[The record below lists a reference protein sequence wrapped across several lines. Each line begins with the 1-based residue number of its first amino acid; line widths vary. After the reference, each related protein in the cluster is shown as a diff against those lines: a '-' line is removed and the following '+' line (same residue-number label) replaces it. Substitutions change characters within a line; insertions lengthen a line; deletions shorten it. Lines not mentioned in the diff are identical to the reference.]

1 MSKIVTWMVGSKNA
15 GLLKCILN
23 KEIRNLNIYIHI
35 YIYIIYG
42 LLIII
47 TNQRSIM

>member
-15 GLLKCILN
+15 GLLKCLLN

-35 YIYIIYG
+35 YIYIYIYTIYG

-47 TNQRSIM
+47 TN